1 MKIITPEIR
10 QGFHRM
16 GSRYGKLFDRERFLS
31 RDPWD
36 GNRLSPDKHP
46 YANIKLANNIH
57 HIEIAVPGFK
67 KKDLLIIVED
77 NLLIVRGQKSIS
89 EENSSKYIRK
99 EHDLD
104 SFKKVFELI
113 PEIDTDS
120 IQAHYED
127 GILDIKI
134 YYRPEVENENTIK
147 KITVD

>member
-16 GSRYGKLFDRERFLS
+16 GSRYAPLFDRQRFLS

-36 GNRLSPDKHP
+36 GYRLTPDKHP
-46 YANIKLANNIH
+46 YTNIKLTANAH
-57 HIEIAVPGFK
+57 QFEIAVPGFK
-67 KKDLLIIVED
+67 KKDLLITVEN
-77 NLLIVRGQKSIS
+77 NLLIVRGQKSSS
-89 EENSSKYIRK
+89 EENNSKYIRK
-99 EHDLD
+99 EHDMNT
-104 SFKKVFELI
+104 FKKGFELI
-113 PEIDTDS
+113 PEIDTAN

-127 GILDIKI
+127 GILTIKM